1 MDGLLEIDSLTVNY
15 GPNRALASVSLG
27 LGAGESLAVVGES
40 GSGKSTLLRSIAR
53 LLPRQA
59 RIESGAIEFRG
70 TDLVTAPGRVL
81 RSLRG
86 SQIAYVFQ
94 NGRESLDPLF
104 TVGRQLDEVLRAH
117 GKEVPPSWGEA
128 LLRRMGIEDPGR
140 VLATFPRELSGG
152 QCQRVAVALSVACGP
167 SLLLA
172 DEPTGGLNEEAR
184 DKVGGLLG
192 DLNAREG
199 VALVT
204 VTHDIGFA
212 AQVARRIAVMRG
224 GRIVEEGPTERVMA
238 RPSQPYT
245 RELIDAVPRTERTFR
260 RVGDGA

>member
-1 MDGLLEIDSLTVNY
+1 
-15 GPNRALASVSLG
+15 
-27 LGAGESLAVVGES
+27 
-40 GSGKSTLLRSIAR
+40 
-53 LLPRQA
+53 
-59 RIESGAIEFRG
+59 
-70 TDLVTAPGRVL
+70 
-81 RSLRG
+81 
-86 SQIAYVFQ
+86 
-94 NGRESLDPLF
+94 
-104 TVGRQLDEVLRAH
+104 
-117 GKEVPPSWGEA
+117 
-128 LLRRMGIEDPGR
+128 MGIEDPGR

-172 DEPTGGLNEEAR
+172 DEPTGGLDEEAR

>member
-59 RIESGAIEFRG
+59 RSESGAIEFRG
-70 TDLVTAPGRVL
+70 TDLVTAPG
-81 RSLRG
+81 
-86 SQIAYVFQ
+86 Q

-172 DEPTGGLNEEAR
+172 DEPTGGLDEEAR

-212 AQVARRIAVMRG
+212 AQVARRIAVMRD